1 MPLDP
6 LLRAMFDADAD
17 APPLRSLGA
26 TQARA
31 NSRAYSLSR
40 PVAHYGPE
48 DGLDVRTESIRGPAG
63 QIALRIYAPRAEGVR
78 PVVVFFHG
86 GGWVVGDLD
95 THDWHARAIAFGA
108 DAIVVSVDY
117 RLAPEH
123 PYPAP
128 LMDAA
133 AATWWAQENAAEL
146 GGSGATAV
154 AGDSAGAGLA
164 AAVTLLQRETARPPL
179 AAQLLMYPAVDLTLA
194 QPSVEENAT
203 GYGLTADNM
212 RWYAEQYV
220 ADADARRDPLA
231 SPLLADDVSHT
242 PPAVVVTAWFDVL
255 RDEGDRYADR
265 LRVAGVPV
273 QHRSYPTLA
282 HSFLAAAATV
292 PAARAATEETL
303 ALFRAVLHPDRLLS
317 S

>member
-6 LLRAMFDADAD
+6 LLRAMFDAAAD
-17 APPLRSLGA
+17 APPLRAVGA

-31 NSRAYSLSR
+31 NSREYSLAL

-48 DGLDVRTESIRGPAG
+48 DGLDVRAGVVPGPAG
-63 QIALRIYAPRAEGVR
+63 HIRVRIYTPKADGLR

-95 THDWHARAIAFGA
+95 THDRHARAIAFGA

-123 PYPAP
+123 PYPAG
-128 LMDAA
+128 LEDCA
-133 AATWWAQENAAEL
+133 AATWWAQEHANDL
-146 GGSGATAV
+146 GGNGRTAV

-164 AAVTLLQRETARPPL
+164 AAVTLLHRETARPPL

-203 GYGLTADNM
+203 GYGLTAENM

-220 ADADARRDPLA
+220 ADAEARRDPLA

-242 PPAVVVTAWFDVL
+242 PPAVVVTAGFDVL

-265 LRVAGVPV
+265 LRLAGVPV
-273 QHRSYPTLA
+273 EHRSYPTLA

-292 PAARAATEETL
+292 PAAREATEETL
-303 ALFRAVLHPDRLLS
+303 ALFRALLHPDS
-317 S
+317 